1 MTLGT
6 SALGRPEDRHSF
18 IERYGAPR
26 STDNLGSHCPR
37 AEAGLNPRLTLPK
50 DASGMIHIENR
61 IAGLL
66 TQIRERVKRYRL
78 QLILSESR
86 SIDLH

>member
-1 MTLGT
+1 
-6 SALGRPEDRHSF
+6 
-18 IERYGAPR
+18 
-26 STDNLGSHCPR
+26 
-37 AEAGLNPRLTLPK
+37 
-50 DASGMIHIENR
+50 MIHIENR
-61 IAGLL
+61 ITGLL